1 MPEPIR
7 EQFIPLVERAVRR
20 DGTIAIKMIQPGWGS
35 SGYYSREVLE
45 RDMPKAFPA
54 GTHMMWNHPTLS
66 EQAER
71 PERNLNDLAAVIVSE
86 PRYQDNGPA
95 GPGVYADA
103 RVFSGYKE
111 TLDEIGEHIGVS
123 ILGAGVAEV
132 GEAEGRKGRIV
143 KEISQGYSVDFVTR
157 PGAGGAIVSIFESA
171 PGAARLPIVEA
182 LSNNDI
188 GERLR
193 SRLTARFGGPERYV
207 WPRDWSIQDGWVVFS
222 VEGSVIG
229 AEGTTYRLGITV
241 TDSDVTL
248 DDGAPEAVRVQT
260 QYVPMSESA
269 QDEETAHEP
278 AGADAP
284 ARIVEAD
291 DMSEVTELQE
301 SLATAQQ
308 QLREQQA
315 ATARLQ
321 EQLILRD
328 ARDFVTA
335 RLVETELPD
344 VTRQRLVRQLAAN
357 PPTADGALDEEA
369 MGARVTAAV
378 EAAEAEVAAI
388 LGATGQIRG
397 QGGQPETAAPTL
409 EEAER
414 RTQAALAEM
423 GYGPRGG
430 SNG

>member
-171 PGAARLPIVEA
+171 PGAARLPE
-182 LSNNDI
+182 
-188 GERLR
+188 
-193 SRLTARFGGPERYV
+193 
-207 WPRDWSIQDGWVVFS
+207 
-222 VEGSVIG
+222 
-229 AEGTTYRLGITV
+229 
-241 TDSDVTL
+241 
-248 DDGAPEAVRVQT
+248 PEAEPASV
-260 QYVPMSESA
+260 SESA
-269 QDEETAHEP
+269 QDQETAHEP
-278 AGADAP
+278 L
-284 ARIVEAD
+284 VEAD

-301 SLATAQQ
+301 SLAAAQQ
-308 QLREQQA
+308 TIQEQQA
-315 ATARLQ
+315 GMARLQ

>member
-20 DGTIAIKMIQPGWGS
+20 DGTIAIKMIQPGWGT
-35 SGYYSREVLE
+35 SGYYSRDVLE
-45 RDMPKAFPA
+45 RDMPTAFPP
-54 GTHMMWNHPTLS
+54 GTHMYWNHPTLS

-71 PERNLNDLAAVIVSE
+71 PERDLRDLAAVTVSA
-86 PRYQDNGPA
+86 PRFQEDGPA

-103 RVFSGYKE
+103 KVFGGYAE
-111 TLDEIGEHIGVS
+111 TIDEIAEHIGTS

-171 PGAARLPIVEA
+171 PGAARLPEPDGLKEAANLGEWLESRLHLTLTQIADDLFGDGHVNREERKA
-182 LSNNDI
+182 LSAAI
-188 GERLR
+188 GQALD
-193 SRLTARFGGPERYV
+193 SYHTFLADNAPDLFARQR
-207 WPRDWSIQDGWVVFS
+207 WQD
-222 VEGSVIG
+222 
-229 AEGTTYRLGITV
+229 APA
-241 TDSDVTL
+241 SDGL
-248 DDGAPEAVRVQT
+248 PAPV
-260 QYVPMSESA
+260 SESA
-269 QDEETAHEP
+269 QDQETAHEP

-321 EQLILRD
+321 EQIILRD
-328 ARDFVTA
+328 ARDFVA
-335 RLVETELPD
+335 AQLAETDLPD
-344 VTRQRLVRQLAAN
+344 VTQTRLVRQLAAN
-357 PPTADGALDEEA
+357 PPVADGALDVA
-369 MGARVTAAV
+369 ALGARVQEAV
-378 EAAEAEVAAI
+378 TAAEAEVTAI

-397 QGGQPETAAPTL
+397 QGGQPETAAPSL

>member
-1 MPEPIR
+1 
-7 EQFIPLVERAVRR
+7 
-20 DGTIAIKMIQPGWGS
+20 
-35 SGYYSREVLE
+35 
-45 RDMPKAFPA
+45 
-54 GTHMMWNHPTLS
+54 
-66 EQAER
+66 
-71 PERNLNDLAAVIVSE
+71 
-86 PRYQDNGPA
+86 
-95 GPGVYADA
+95 
-103 RVFSGYKE
+103 
-111 TLDEIGEHIGVS
+111 
-123 ILGAGVAEV
+123 
-132 GEAEGRKGRIV
+132 
-143 KEISQGYSVDFVTR
+143 
-157 PGAGGAIVSIFESA
+157 
-171 PGAARLPIVEA
+171 
-182 LSNNDI
+182 
-188 GERLR
+188 
-193 SRLTARFGGPERYV
+193 
-207 WPRDWSIQDGWVVFS
+207 VVFS
-222 VEGSVIG
+222 VDGAIG
-229 AEGTTYRLGITV
+229 AESTTYRLGITV

-260 QYVPMSESA
+260 QYVSVSESA
-269 QDEETAHEP
+269 QDQETAHEP
-278 AGADAP
+278 ARPDG
-284 ARIVEAD
+284 RVQVVEAD

-301 SLATAQQ
+301 SLAAAQQ
-308 QLREQQA
+308 TIQEQQA
-315 ATARLQ
+315 GMARLQ

>member
-20 DGTIAIKMIQPGWGS
+20 DGTIAIKMIQPGWGT
-35 SGYYSREVLE
+35 SGYYSRYVLE
-45 RDMPKAFPA
+45 RDMPTAFPP
-54 GTHMMWNHPTLS
+54 GTHMYWNHPTLS

-71 PERNLNDLAAVIVSE
+71 PERDLRDLAAVTVSA
-86 PRYQDNGPA
+86 PRFQEDGA
-95 GPGVYADA
+95 DGPGVYADA
-103 RVFSGYKE
+103 KVFGGYAGVI
-111 TLDEIGEHIGVS
+111 DEIAEHIGTS

-143 KEISQGYSVDFVTR
+143 KEISQGYSVDFVTK

-171 PGAARLPIVEA
+171 PGAARLPEPDEEPA
-182 LSNNDI
+182 
-188 GERLR
+188 
-193 SRLTARFGGPERYV
+193 
-207 WPRDWSIQDGWVVFS
+207 S
-222 VEGSVIG
+222 V
-229 AEGTTYRLGITV
+229 
-241 TDSDVTL
+241 
-248 DDGAPEAVRVQT
+248 
-260 QYVPMSESA
+260 SESA
-269 QDEETAHEP
+269 QDQETAHEP
-278 AGADAP
+278 AGASSP

-321 EQLILRD
+321 EQIILRD
-328 ARDFVTA
+328 ARDFVA
-335 RLVETELPD
+335 AQLAETDLPD
-344 VTRQRLVRQLAAN
+344 VTQTRLVRQLAAN
-357 PPTADGALDEEA
+357 PPVAIGALDEA
-369 MGARVTAAV
+369 ALGARVQEAV
-378 EAAEAEVAAI
+378 TAAEAEVTAI

-397 QGGQPETAAPTL
+397 QGGQPETAAPSL
-409 EEAER
+409 EEAEA

>member
-20 DGTIAIKMIQPGWGS
+20 DGTIAIKMIQPGWGT
-35 SGYYSREVLE
+35 SGYYSRDVLE
-45 RDMPKAFPA
+45 RDMPTAFPP
-54 GTHMMWNHPTLS
+54 GTHMYWNHPTLS

-71 PERNLNDLAAVIVSE
+71 PERDLRDLAAVTVSA
-86 PRYQDNGPA
+86 PRFQEDGPA

-103 RVFSGYKE
+103 KVFGGYAE
-111 TLDEIGEHIGVS
+111 TIDEIAEHIGTS

-171 PGAARLPIVEA
+171 PGAARLPE
-182 LSNNDI
+182 
-188 GERLR
+188 
-193 SRLTARFGGPERYV
+193 
-207 WPRDWSIQDGWVVFS
+207 
-222 VEGSVIG
+222 
-229 AEGTTYRLGITV
+229 
-241 TDSDVTL
+241 
-248 DDGAPEAVRVQT
+248 PEAEAGDVGVQT
-260 QYVPMSESA
+260 SESA

-278 AGADAP
+278 AGDDAP

-321 EQLILRD
+321 EQIILRD
-328 ARDFVTA
+328 ARDFVA
-335 RLVETELPD
+335 AQLAETDLPD
-344 VTRQRLVRQLAAN
+344 VTQTRLVRQLAAN
-357 PPTADGALDEEA
+357 PPVADGALDEA
-369 MGARVTAAV
+369 ALGARVQEAV
-378 EAAEAEVAAI
+378 TAAEAEVAAI

>member
-20 DGTIAIKMIQPGWGS
+20 DGTIAIKMIQPGWGT

-45 RDMPKAFPA
+45 RDMPHAFPP

-71 PERNLNDLAAVIVSE
+71 PERDLRDLAAVTVSE
-86 PRYQDNGPA
+86 PRFQEDGPD

-103 RVFSGYKE
+103 KVFSGYAGVI
-111 TLDEIGEHIGVS
+111 DEIAEHIGVS

-132 GEAEGRKGRIV
+132 GEAEGRKGRII

-171 PGAARLPIVEA
+171 PGAARLPE
-182 LSNNDI
+182 
-188 GERLR
+188 
-193 SRLTARFGGPERYV
+193 
-207 WPRDWSIQDGWVVFS
+207 
-222 VEGSVIG
+222 
-229 AEGTTYRLGITV
+229 
-241 TDSDVTL
+241 
-248 DDGAPEAVRVQT
+248 PEAEPASV
-260 QYVPMSESA
+260 SESA
-269 QDEETAHEP
+269 QDQETAHEP
-278 AGADAP
+278 L
-284 ARIVEAD
+284 VEAD

-301 SLATAQQ
+301 SLAAAQQ
-308 QLREQQA
+308 TIQEQQA
-315 ATARLQ
+315 GMARLQ